1 MELDLPQS
9 PVLEQVQ
16 RPGNRLLGRRAA
28 RFALLGSALLFST
41 GGAAV
46 KFISLS
52 PAAVAC
58 SRSALA
64 FLFLMLVVPK
74 ARRRPSGGGELLVS
88 LAFAATML
96 LFVLASR
103 ATTAAN
109 AVFLQASAPLYL
121 LLLGPLVLGEALRRR
136 NLWTLLGMA
145 LGLGIFF
152 AAPGESQSSAPNPG
166 LGNLL
171 GALTGM
177 TWALSILGLRWLE
190 SRGQNTLSTVAFG
203 NLFCV
208 LLALPL
214 LEYGGDGSWL
224 PSAAD
229 AGALLWLGCFQIGCA
244 YLLVSMALKRVP
256 AFEAS
261 LLFLVEPVFNPVWTW
276 MMHGEVPG
284 TLPLV
289 GGALILAC
297 ALHASAGKPQSSS

>member
-1 MELDLPQS
+1 M
-9 PVLEQVQ
+9 
-16 RPGNRLLGRRAA
+16 
-28 RFALLGSALLFST
+28 FST

-46 KFISLS
+46 KYVSLA
-52 PAAVAC
+52 PGAVAC
-58 SRSALA
+58 ARSALA
-64 FLFLMLVVPK
+64 FVFLMAVAPK
-74 ARRRPSGGGELLVS
+74 ARRRPSGGGELLVC

-109 AVFLQASAPLYL
+109 AVFLQATAPLYL
-121 LLLGPLVLGEALRRR
+121 LLLGPLVLGEMLRRR

-152 AAPGESQSSAPNPG
+152 AVPGESQASAPNPA
-166 LGNLL
+166 LGNILA
-171 GALTGM
+171 ALAGM

-190 SRGQNTLSTVAFG
+190 RRGLNTLSTVAFG

-208 LLALPL
+208 VLALPL
-214 LEYGGDGSWL
+214 LEFGGDASWL

-229 AGALLWLGCFQIGCA
+229 AGALLWLGIFQIGCA
-244 YLLVSMALKRVP
+244 YVLVSLALRRVP

-261 LLFLVEPVFNPVWTW
+261 LLFLVEPVFNPIWTW
-276 MMHGEVPG
+276 MVHGEVPG
-284 TLPLV
+284 SLALV

-297 ALHASAGKPQSSS
+297 ALHASMGKSQSSS